1 MNEPPRAPCSLAP
14 QHRRRASGREGI
26 RTPGAGVRG
35 THGDGR
41 WDAGPRG
48 APGSR
53 SARGAGPAK
62 PRGLR
67 GLRVLAH
74 VLAGGHHVP
83 GAASKAG
90 LPGSSGHAAGT
101 RRRRTRTRLC
111 SAGRVAPLLTALP
124 RVPPREGDVKH
135 NEATVSRRL
144 RQVTF
149 GWVLKPS
156 PATWEVLA
164 EVSSARHR
172 RHRGYAHGSGV
183 TESTRR
189 RGRLALVQR
198 LYEIFLQSLIM
209 QFLLLRNHFRLT

>member
-1 MNEPPRAPCSLAP
+1 M
-14 QHRRRASGREGI
+14 
-26 RTPGAGVRG
+26 
-35 THGDGR
+35 
-41 WDAGPRG
+41 
-48 APGSR
+48 
-53 SARGAGPAK
+53 
-62 PRGLR
+62 
-67 GLRVLAH
+67 LAH

-124 RVPPREGDVKH
+124 RVLPREGDVKH

-172 RHRGYAHGSGV
+172 RHRGHAHGSGV

-198 LYEIFLQSLIM
+198 LYEIFLQRLIM